1 MAHRTQKHALY
12 VYQFI
17 IKDTTQKQPNG
28 RNAHSKRLGVWGGQ
42 HRRASQHSLGAPT
55 TFLAPACIHQPG
67 SLLNLT
73 AEEFL
78 QRSMSSFT
86 LLPTRGQWV
95 ELKIQTSNPLV
106 FLVTNSILRYLGT
119 PPKVPV
125 LA

>member
-17 IKDTTQKQPNG
+17 IKDTTQEQPNG
-28 RNAHSKRLGVWGGQ
+28 RNAHSKRLGGWGGQ
-42 HRRASQHSLGAPT
+42 HRRASERSLGAPT
-55 TFLAPACIHQPG
+55 TFLAPVCIHQPG

-78 QRSMSSFT
+78 QSSMSSFT
-86 LLPTRGQWV
+86 LLLTRGQWL

-106 FLVTNSILRYLGT
+106 FLVTNPTLRHLGT
-119 PPKVPV
+119 PLKVPV